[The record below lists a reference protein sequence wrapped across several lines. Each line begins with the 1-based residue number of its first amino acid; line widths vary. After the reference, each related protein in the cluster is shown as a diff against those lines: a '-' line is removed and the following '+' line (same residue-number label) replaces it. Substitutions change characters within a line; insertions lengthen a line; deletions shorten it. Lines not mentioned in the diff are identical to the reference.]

1 MEHHPRNVLV
11 TGGAGFIGCNF
22 VRHLLATEPDAR
34 IVTLDLLTYAGSL
47 DNLRE
52 LPDPTRHTFVQ
63 GDICDRPLVD
73 RLLREHAI
81 DTIAHFAAESHVDRS
96 ITGPAAFVQTN
107 LVGTFTLLEAA
118 RGAWL
123 EGGRTA
129 EHCRFHPFPPT
140 KSTAPSSTAIH
151 RSAKPRP
158 TRPTRPI
165 PPPRP
170 VPTIWCGLF
179 PHLRPAGGHHQ
190 LLNNYGPFQHGEKF
204 IPTVIRSCLLQRPIP
219 VYGDGSNIRDWLY
232 VEDHCRGIDAVIRRG
247 KLGET
252 YNIGGDNEWANI
264 NIAADLRAAGSAST
278 GTRPAR
284 AADQLRRRPAGHDW
298 RYAIDPRKMSEA
310 LSWRPAETF
319 NTGIAKTVDWYL
331 ERHATDRLG
340 RHDRRIER
348 NHASFRLR
356 TPA

>member
-11 TGGAGFIGCNF
+11 TGGAGFIGCNC

-52 LPDPTRHTFVQ
+52 LPDPARHTFVQ

-123 EGGRTA
+123 EGGKTA
-129 EHCRFHPFPPT
+129 EHCRFHHISTDEVYGTLKHGDPPFSETTPY
-140 KSTAPSSTAIH
+140 APNSPY
-151 RSAKPRP
+151 SASKAGSDHLVRAYFH
-158 TRPTRPI
+158 TYGL
-165 PPPRP
+165 P
-170 VPTIWCGLF
+170 VVTTNCS
-179 PHLRPAGGHHQ
+179 
-190 LLNNYGPFQHGEKF
+190 NNYGPYQHGEKF

-264 NIAADLRAAGSAST
+264 NIAKLICVLL
-278 GTRPAR
+278 
-284 AADQLRRRPAGHDW
+284 DQRRPEHAPHERLITFVADRPGHDW

-331 ERHATDRLG
+331 ERHATD
-340 RHDRRIER
+340 
-348 NHASFRLR
+348 
-356 TPA
+356 PAWGGMTGE